1 MENAEGFNGFHLQG
15 ELQLD
20 AAERALSRHKNKVG
34 SSALNIIA
42 GLREVE
48 ANLPDYMKK
57 QRSNASVYVNDPD
70 LKQDLVHSL
79 EQELQRTDLDD
90 DERISFEELLSIQ
103 QNGQR
108 GVN

>member
-1 MENAEGFNGFHLQG
+1 MENAEGFNGFHLRG

-20 AAERALSRHKNKVG
+20 AAERALLRQRADST
-34 SSALNIIA
+34 ALKMIS
-42 GLREVE
+42 GLRDIEKNVPRPIKKRPSVWTVE
-48 ANLPDYMKK
+48 
-57 QRSNASVYVNDPD
+57 VNDPVI
-70 LKQDLVHSL
+70 KQDLIYSL
-79 EQELQRTDLDD
+79 EQELQRTDLDE